1 MRTAGPHTPFNG
13 QTPKQDGVLRNHD
26 VRREG
31 NVGDVVVFSIIDRE
45 WPTVRLGLSEK
56 VRSFTD

>member
-1 MRTAGPHTPFNG
+1 MRKTISTRSGSPGA
-13 QTPKQDGVLRNHD
+13 KQDGVLRNHG

-31 NVGDVVVFSIIDRE
+31 NVGEVVVFSIIDRE